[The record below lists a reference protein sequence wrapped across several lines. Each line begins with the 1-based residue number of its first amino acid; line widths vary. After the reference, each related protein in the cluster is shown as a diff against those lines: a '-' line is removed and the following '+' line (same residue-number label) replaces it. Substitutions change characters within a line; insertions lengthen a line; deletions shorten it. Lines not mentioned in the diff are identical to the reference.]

1 MASRTRPCVD
11 TYYSTTLIP
20 QLAESAQTRTTL
32 IEQLRQLSENV
43 EKVAKSQPPR

>member
-11 TYYSTTLIP
+11 TYYSTTLAP
-20 QLAESAQTRTTL
+20 QLKEATQTRVTL
-32 IEQLRQLSENV
+32 IEQLRQLHENV